1 MRIENKLEMCRMV
14 KMRKNRLMKRK
25 EIQKKVEEYQNRTFK
40 ADNEKYNLE
49 PEAEEDEEMIDRLS
63 EKNYSE
69 KYDTDEET
77 NSESENN
84 DNEDVIKVD
93 DDISEISDNSI
104 TETTCILFK
113 GNWKEC
119 QNTFETKGG
128 FSCHHMTM
136 HRKKYSQTRKIDY
149 EERNKEN
156 SDSED
161 ESKKA
166 KTDKDGTLSESIFE
180 EWDDDRVSTSTQN
193 DHELSKIFVNVRN
206 TSIS

>member
-1 MRIENKLEMCRMV
+1 MADDDEKGEDVVGNDEETVNEKKIHKDGQKADYNNKSKITMKVKLLMRIENKLEMCRMV

-84 DNEDVIKVD
+84 DNEDVIKV
-93 DDISEISDNSI
+93 
-104 TETTCILFK
+104 
-113 GNWKEC
+113 
-119 QNTFETKGG
+119 
-128 FSCHHMTM
+128 
-136 HRKKYSQTRKIDY
+136 
-149 EERNKEN
+149 ERRPEH
-156 SDSED
+156 
-161 ESKKA
+161 
-166 KTDKDGTLSESIFE
+166 F
-180 EWDDDRVSTSTQN
+180 
-193 DHELSKIFVNVRN
+193 
-206 TSIS
+206 